1 VGRIVLKNLK
11 GNNMLEYNEVK
22 IKVYNKNIWDF
33 CNSNKFLVSVVVV
46 TCQRKENM
54 EKCLYSITNQKTDF
68 DFEIVIV
75 DDASSD
81 GTDQVVEKMCSKFI
95 ETKRLKYIKICNRLG
110 YTKPSYIGAAASDGK
125 YIIFQP
131 SDMVAIHPGGKLH
144 DRALSRLIEEM
155 KDDTIA
161 SLAKGCIPLNHEAE
175 LDKDRGLVT
184 HCDIDT
190 MHAKAPSEAWFAL
203 GAIRW
208 VDYMAKTIFRDPFV
222 DSKLGVELLKDG
234 RKVKWLDDVVAVHFP
249 HLSSGVGGRSQ
260 HWWNDGKEPF

>member
-1 VGRIVLKNLK
+1 
-11 GNNMLEYNEVK
+11 MLEYDEVN

-33 CNSNKFLVSVVVV
+33 CSSNRFLVSVVVV
-46 TCQRKENM
+46 TCQRKENI
-54 EKCLYSITNQKTDF
+54 ERCLYSITNQKTDF

-81 GTDQVVEKMCSKFI
+81 GTDQVVERMCSKFI
-95 ETKRLKYIKICNRLG
+95 EAKRLKYIKICNRLG

-131 SDMVAIHPGGKLH
+131 SDMVAIHPGGRLH
-144 DRALSRLIEEM
+144 DQALSRLVEEM

-161 SLAKGCIPLNHEAE
+161 SLAKGCLPLDYSAVLN
-175 LDKDRGLVT
+175 KDEGLVT
-184 HCDIDT
+184 RCDGVK

-208 VDYMAKTIFRDPFV
+208 VDYMEKTVFRSPFV
-222 DSKLGVELLKDG
+222 DSKLGANLLKDK
-234 RKVKWLDDVVAVHFP
+234 RKVKWLDDVIAVHFP
-249 HLSSGVGGRSQ
+249 HPSSGVGGRSQ
-260 HWWNDGKEPF
+260 HWWVNDKEPF